1 MEKESN
7 VLVVSP
13 HVAHRNYL
21 LQNFRGLPVNPFV
34 VTTNQQALEMLSS
47 LSFDV
52 VFCEENTTDGSY
64 QELLEFALA
73 KNTPRFVVILA
84 EEVGKDYLDAIR
96 LGATDVLACP
106 LQLSDID
113 ALVLGAL
120 RARSQ
125 DRRLVRIH

>member
-1 MEKESN
+1 M
-7 VLVVSP
+7 
-13 HVAHRNYL
+13 
-21 LQNFRGLPVNPFV
+21 NPFV